1 MKADMLGQVTFAM
14 EDGRTPYCGSQF
26 SLFGPLWNFSSP
38 PCERETDGFG
48 AGFVVTPFLRG
59 VFLSGGGACKASRA
73 QVSTDRNAKAEAAS
87 HVATLVLTCVHWLTA
102 PGIATAG
109 KLLLG
114 SFDGKP
120 CCLRRLEQT
129 NGPLC
134 DAKRLEGD
142 TRPWNLPPLTGPLTP
157 FGSPLLVGRPRCTGS
172 LRRQAPHAWTC
183 AERDYCT
190 EYIYVFR

>member
-1 MKADMLGQVTFAM
+1 M
-14 EDGRTPYCGSQF
+14 
-26 SLFGPLWNFSSP
+26 
-38 PCERETDGFG
+38 
-48 AGFVVTPFLRG
+48 
-59 VFLSGGGACKASRA
+59 
-73 QVSTDRNAKAEAAS
+73 STDRNAKAEAAS
-87 HVATLVLTCVHWLTA
+87 HLATLVLTCVHWLTA

-142 TRPWNLPPLTGPLTP
+142 ASLELAALLAGPLTP
-157 FGSPLLVGRPRCTGS
+157 FGSPLLVWAARAALAS
-172 LRRQAPHAWTC
+172 LRRQPPHAWTC
-183 AERDYCT
+183 AERDYRI
-190 EYIYVFR
+190 YICI

>member
-26 SLFGPLWNFSSP
+26 SLFGPLWNFPSP

-87 HVATLVLTCVHWLTA
+87 HLATLVLTCVHWLTA

-142 TRPWNLPPLTGPLTP
+142 ASLELAALTGPLTP
-157 FGSPLLVGRPRCTGS
+157 FGSPLLVGRPRCTGIFAS
-172 LRRQAPHAWTC
+172 AQAPHAWTC
-183 AERDYCT
+183 AERDYRI
-190 EYIYVFR
+190 YICI

>member
-26 SLFGPLWNFSSP
+26 SLFGPLWNFPSP

-87 HVATLVLTCVHWLTA
+87 HLATLVLTCVHWLTA

-120 CCLRRLEQT
+120 CCLRRLKQT
-129 NGPLC
+129 DGPLC

-142 TRPWNLPPLTGPLTP
+142 ASLELAALDWATHTLWQSLAG
-157 FGSPLLVGRPRCTGS
+157 VGRPRCTGIFAS
-172 LRRQAPHAWTC
+172 AAASRVDMRRAGLQN
-183 AERDYCT
+183 
-190 EYIYVFR
+190 IYVFR